1 MIRWVYTFD
10 AFFFE
15 IVIDVW
21 SIIRPR
27 FYVYY
32 CNFLS
37 WRLRIFSLIA
47 STPVSGVEIRRE
59 V

>member
-21 SIIRPR
+21 SYSRDSKSITVTS
-27 FYVYY
+27 FHSGSV
-32 CNFLS
+32 
-37 WRLRIFSLIA
+37 FSL
-47 STPVSGVEIRRE
+47 
-59 V
+59 